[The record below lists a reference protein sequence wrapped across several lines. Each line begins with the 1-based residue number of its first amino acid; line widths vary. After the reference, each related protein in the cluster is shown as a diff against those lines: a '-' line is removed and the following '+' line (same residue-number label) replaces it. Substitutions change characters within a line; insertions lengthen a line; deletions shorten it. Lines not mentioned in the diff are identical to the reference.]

1 MKQNW
6 LALRGG
12 PFCLWSVRR
21 GEAMG
26 ILELAKPVIVIC
38 TRDRARAVEF
48 YRETLGLAFAYEDSF
63 ATVFNVGGIT
73 LRVSTV
79 TDFTPHEHTILGF
92 HVPDVAA
99 TVRALREKG
108 VTFNIYQGFGQDELG
123 IWSAP
128 GGAVRV
134 AWFKDPEGNVL
145 SVTNA

>member
-1 MKQNW
+1 
-6 LALRGG
+6 
-12 PFCLWSVRR
+12 
-21 GEAMG
+21 MG
-26 ILELAKPVIVIC
+26 ILETAKPVIVIC
-38 TRDRARAVEF
+38 TRDRARAAEF
-48 YRETLGLAFAYEDSF
+48 YRETLGLAFAYEDNF

-92 HVPDVAA
+92 NVPDVAA

-128 GGAVRV
+128 GGTVRV
-134 AWFKDPEGNVL
+134 AWFKDPDGNVL

>member
-1 MKQNW
+1 
-6 LALRGG
+6 
-12 PFCLWSVRR
+12 
-21 GEAMG
+21 MG

-38 TRDRARAVEF
+38 TRDRALAAEF
-48 YRETLGLAFAYEDSF
+48 YRETLGLAFAYEDNF
-63 ATVFNVGGIT
+63 AAVFNLGGIT
-73 LRVSTV
+73 LRVSAV

-92 HVPDVAA
+92 NVPDVEA

-128 GGAVRV
+128 GGTVRV
-134 AWFKDPEGNVL
+134 AWFKDPDGNVL